1 MSLPNPEPVFFLIE
15 AFRRSQALFTAVD
28 LKIFDALEDG
38 AQGVGQLADRIE
50 ANPDALERLLST
62 CVHLG
67 LLDKEGELYRNPP
80 LASVYLCRRSPQ
92 ALVGYIEYSQRAL
105 WALWAKLP
113 DAVREGT
120 NRWEQVFGGQGELFS
135 HYYTTEEDKRRF
147 VMGMHAFGL
156 ISSPRVVRAFD
167 LSGFHRLVDL
177 GGATGHL
184 PIAACEVYPRLAGCV
199 FDLPKV
205 LNVTEEI
212 VAGAGLSGRITTAGG
227 DFFTDPLPEADLY
240 SLGRILHDWGEEK
253 CRLLLSRVHEAL
265 PAGGGLLIAE
275 KVLDES
281 GVRPLWALLQSLN
294 MLVVTEG
301 KERKLSEYER
311 LLRAAGFSSVE
322 AVVLEDSPL
331 DAILARK
338 NSGQA
343 GG

>member
-1 MSLPNPEPVFFLIE
+1 L
-15 AFRRSQALFTAVD
+15 AL
-28 LKIFDALEDG
+28 LEKD
-38 AQGVGQLADRIE
+38 
-50 ANPDALERLLST
+50 
-62 CVHLG
+62 
-67 LLDKEGELYRNPP
+67 GELYRNPP
-80 LASVYLCRRSPQ
+80 LASVYLCRRSPRS
-92 ALVGYIEYSQRAL
+92 LIGYIEYSQRAL

-120 NRWEQVFGGQGELFS
+120 HRWEQVFGGQGELFS

-156 ISSPRVVRAFD
+156 ISSPQVVRAFD
-167 LSGFHRLVDL
+167 LSGFRRLVDL

-184 PIAACEVYPRLAGCV
+184 PIAACQSYPGLQACV

-212 VAGAGLSGRITTAGG
+212 VSAAGLSDRISTAGG
-227 DFFTDPLPEADLY
+227 DFFSDPLPQADLY

-253 CRLLLSRVHEAL
+253 CRILLSRIHAAL
-265 PAGGGLLIAE
+265 PPGGALLIAE

-281 GVRPLWALLQSLN
+281 GLRPLWALLQSLN

-301 KERKLSEYER
+301 KERKLSEYEQ
-311 LLRAAGFSSVE
+311 LLRATGFSSVE
-322 AVVLEDSPL
+322 AVVLPDSPL

-338 NSGQA
+338 N
-343 GG
+343 